1 MSLFGKI
8 RYKIYDLINIDVS
21 CRKER
26 FLSQGGIMGKNC
38 EIFPDVEFGSEP
50 YLIKIGNY
58 VRITNGVRFVT
69 HDGGVWTL
77 RNLGLDNADVFGPI
91 TIGDNV
97 HIGWNAIIMPN
108 VHIGNNVVIGA
119 GAVVT
124 KDIPDNSV
132 AVGVPAHIIQT
143 TDEYRKKVE
152 AKCDYTKDLSWSKKK
167 KYLLKKFDKG

>member
-1 MSLFGKI
+1 M
-8 RYKIYDLINIDVS
+8 
-21 CRKER
+21 
-26 FLSQGGIMGKNC
+26 
-38 EIFPDVEFGSEP
+38 
-50 YLIKIGNY
+50 
-58 VRITNGVRFVT
+58 T
-69 HDGGVWTL
+69 GGVWTL
-77 RNLGLDNADVFGPI
+77 RNIGLDNADVFCPI

-132 AVGVPAHIIQT
+132 AVGVPAHVIQT